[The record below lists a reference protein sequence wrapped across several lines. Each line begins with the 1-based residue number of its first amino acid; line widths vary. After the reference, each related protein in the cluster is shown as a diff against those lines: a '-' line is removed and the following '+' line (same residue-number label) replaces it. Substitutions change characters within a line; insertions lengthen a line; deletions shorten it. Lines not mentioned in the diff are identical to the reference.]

1 KAVTS
6 VSATPTKRVRG
17 ELLNGQYTIDPEAK
31 TITFTV
37 TWTGDPSETVY
48 VTVSDIDYPMEYSS
62 VGQTLTVTRTFE
74 ELNLK
79 PGDAFE
85 FSFTA
90 AGEGMEKGTGEI
102 PVTAAGEGMEKGT
115 GEIPVTAAGEG
126 TEKGTGETPEEEKI
140 FPWWVVGL
148 VGGLIALTTLV
159 IVRVKKK
166 PPKEKKKKGTPY
178 YIQVKRCN
186 VF

>member
-1 KAVTS
+1 
-6 VSATPTKRVRG
+6 
-17 ELLNGQYTIDPEAK
+17 
-31 TITFTV
+31 
-37 TWTGDPSETVY
+37 ETVY

-85 FSFTA
+85 FSF
-90 AGEGMEKGTGEI
+90 K
-102 PVTAAGEGMEKGT
+102 AAGEGMEKGT

-126 TEKGTGETPEEEKI
+126 TEKGTDEIPEEEKI

-166 PPKEKKKKGTPY
+166 PPKEKEKKETPIKKKPPKEKERKETP
-178 YIQVKRCN
+178 
-186 VF
+186 